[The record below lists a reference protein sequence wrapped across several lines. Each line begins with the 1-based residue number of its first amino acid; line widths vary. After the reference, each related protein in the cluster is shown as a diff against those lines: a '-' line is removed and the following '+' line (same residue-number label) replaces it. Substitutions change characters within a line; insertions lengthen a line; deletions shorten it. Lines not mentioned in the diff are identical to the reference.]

1 MKQTRNSKGQ
11 FRQIPK
17 ISSVYFTTL
26 SRIVIS
32 VKRHAYCDFKES
44 TSSVVILGKQ
54 TRNYKL
60 TRSIR
65 KKWTSFAIY
74 QTEVELSK
82 WILYFKA
89 PCKRKESCWI
99 LHVAS
104 VCTLCCMFLRVVGS
118 CCANFETGQTFSY
131 VQTDAST
138 PNNLDSFWPTML
150 RPFAPSLSYGQ
161 CVTV

>member
-99 LHVAS
+99 LNVAS
-104 VCTLCCMFLRVVGS
+104 VCTLCCMFCVSLAVVAQTLKPVKLLATCKRTHQLPTILIVFGQQ
-118 CCANFETGQTFSY
+118 CCVRLHQA
-131 VQTDAST
+131 
-138 PNNLDSFWPTML
+138 
-150 RPFAPSLSYGQ
+150 
-161 CVTV
+161 